1 MAPGKRPRMSDQRRK
16 GRVEVDEEYVHK
28 REKNNAAVR
37 RARQKAKDKVQQ
49 TNNRIKSLRTEN
61 EELEERIKV
70 LSAELA
76 VMKDIYNTYTGRYT

>member
-1 MAPGKRPRMSDQRRK
+1 
-16 GRVEVDEEYVHK
+16 VEVDEEYMHK

-76 VMKDIYNTYTGRYT
+76 VMKDIYNTYTGGDNQEG